1 MLSPLE
7 HETAMSS
14 HGRVLRRS
22 LGDRWIGGVCGG
34 LGVYLGI
41 DSTAVRVGYV
51 LLSILSIAF
60 PGILVYIILWILIPE
75 CDYD

>member
-1 MLSPLE
+1 M
-7 HETAMSS
+7 
-14 HGRVLRRS
+14 
-22 LGDRWIGGVCGG
+22 GDRWIGGVCGG

-60 PGILVYIILWILIPE
+60 PGMLVYIILWILIPE
-75 CDYD
+75 SDYD

>member
-1 MLSPLE
+1 MLGPDKRMNSND
-7 HETAMSS
+7 
-14 HGRVLRRS
+14 GRLRRS
-22 LGDRWIGGVCGG
+22 LDDRWIGVVCGG

-51 LLSILSIAF
+51 LLSILSVAF

-75 CDYD
+75 SDYD

>member
-1 MLSPLE
+1 
-7 HETAMSS
+7 MSS
-14 HGRVLRRS
+14 NDRRLRRS
-22 LGDRWIGGVCGG
+22 LDDRWIGGVCGG

-75 CDYD
+75 NDYD